1 MKKTL
6 LASLALVLGW
16 GGTAFAQTELDA
28 LRYSQTGVS
37 GTARIQGMGGTQ
49 TALGADISSLSGNPA
64 GLGMFRRSEFTVTPG
79 VQSVNTNTSILG
91 ERNTGS
97 NSNFVFPQLGVVI
110 SNRKGDN
117 EGSDWRGVTF
127 GIGFTRL
134 NNFNE
139 RYTSYRT
146 DSNINAADYA
156 NRYEGYLEDM
166 SNWEANGFQ
175 GPMPLIADFDPTAI
189 GFFADLAET
198 NARTQASLDQEYDA
212 GITSLE
218 GLAYGGFLFD
228 YNEAGYIVP
237 TLRNGLISHR
247 EEIIRKGSQSQI
259 DIGVGTSYKDKL
271 YIGASLGIVTV
282 DFSQENIYS
291 EAEGDASTPFT
302 SFQYVDEFST
312 SGAGV
317 NLKLGLIA
325 RPTDAL
331 RLGLS
336 IQTPT
341 AYTFDDD
348 YQRRITTTFNDGV
361 ETAAEVPGQ
370 FSYRL
375 VTPFRANGGIAYFLG
390 KYGFITADVEFVNY
404 SKAKYREDDDFSS
417 GGFFDDINDGIAS
430 NNESAI
436 NYKIGAEGRFEVFR
450 LRAGYAFNADP
461 DNGSSYDAG
470 FINYKYGAT
479 QHYTAGAGIRLKN
492 FFLDAAYVHTQQDID
507 YAPFVSGTSYS
518 PYSLKT
524 TNEPLMNIDK
534 KQNSVV
540 VTMGV
545 NF

>member
-28 LRYSQTGVS
+28 LRYSQTGVF

-146 DSNINAADYA
+146 QSG
-156 NRYEGYLEDM
+156 E
-166 SNWEANGFQ
+166 
-175 GPMPLIADFDPTAI
+175 FDPTLVEY
-189 GFFADLAET
+189 FADLAFE
-198 NARTQASLDQEYDA
+198 NNRTRASLDQEYDA
-212 GITSLE
+212 GISTLE

-228 YNEAGYIVP
+228 VTEDDEIFEVERIGSI
-237 TLRNGLISHR
+237 TQR

-259 DIGVGTSYKDKL
+259 DIGVGTNYKDKL

-430 NNESAI
+430 NNESAV

>member
-28 LRYSQTGVS
+28 LRYSQTGVF

-79 VQSVNTNTSILG
+79 VQSVNVNTSILG
-91 ERNTGS
+91 ERSTGS

-127 GIGFTRL
+127 GVGFTRL

-146 DSNINAADYA
+146 ESGDI
-156 NRYEGYLEDM
+156 
-166 SNWEANGFQ
+166 
-175 GPMPLIADFDPTAI
+175 DPTFVEFL
-189 GFFADLAET
+189 GDLAYE
-198 NARTQASLDQEYDA
+198 NGRTKASLDQEYDA
-212 GITSLE
+212 GITTLE
-218 GLAYGGFLFD
+218 GLGYGAFLFD
-228 YNEAGYIVP
+228 IDDENESLPIYEFREGRIAQ
-237 TLRNGLISHR
+237 R

-282 DFSQENIYS
+282 DFSQESIYS
-291 EAEGDASTPFT
+291 EAEGSSGTPFT
-302 SFQYVDEFST
+302 SFDYVDEFST

-524 TNEPLMNIDK
+524 TNEPLMNINK

>member
-6 LASLALVLGW
+6 LASLALLLGW
-16 GGTAFAQTELDA
+16 GGTAFAQTEIDA

-37 GTARIQGMGGTQ
+37 GTARIQGMGGAQ

-64 GLGMFRRSEFTVTPG
+64 GLGMFRRSEFTISPG
-79 VQSVNTNTSILG
+79 IQSISNNTSILG
-91 ERNTGS
+91 ERTTGS

-110 SNRKGDN
+110 SNRKGDSD
-117 EGSDWRGVTF
+117 ESDWRGVTF

-146 DSNINAADYA
+146 QS
-156 NRYEGYLEDM
+156 GTL
-166 SNWEANGFQ
+166 
-175 GPMPLIADFDPTAI
+175 DPTLVEY
-189 GFFADLAET
+189 FADLAAQ
-198 NARTQASLDQEYDA
+198 NGRTRASLDQEFDA
-212 GITSLE
+212 GFTTLE
-218 GLAYGGFLFD
+218 GLGYGAYLFD
-228 YNEAGYIVP
+228 VTEEGEVFAEERIGS
-237 TLRNGLISHR
+237 ISQR
-247 EEIIRKGSQSQI
+247 EEIIRTGSQNQI
-259 DIGVGTSYKDKL
+259 DIGVGTSYKDRL

-282 DFSQENIYS
+282 DFSEEKIYT

-302 SFQYVDEFST
+302 SLEYVDEFST

-317 NLKLGLIA
+317 NLKVGLIA
-325 RPTDAL
+325 RPIDAL

-348 YQRRITTTFNDGV
+348 YQRRISTTFNDGV

-375 VTPFRANGGIAYFLG
+375 VTPFKATGGVAYFIG
-390 KYGFITADVEFVNY
+390 KYGFVTADVEFVNY
-404 SKAKYREDDDFSS
+404 GSAKYREDDDFSS
-417 GGFFDDINDGIAS
+417 GGFFDDINDGISS
-430 NNESAI
+430 NNSSVV
-436 NYKIGAEGRFEVFR
+436 NYKIGAEARYEVFR
-450 LRAGYAFNADP
+450 LRAGYAYNADP
-461 DNGSSYDAG
+461 EGGSSYDAG
-470 FINYKYGAT
+470 FINYKYGPT
-479 QHYTAGAGIRLKN
+479 HNYTVGAGVRLQN
-492 FFLDAAYVHTQQDID
+492 FYVDAAYVHSQQDVG

-524 TNEPLMNIDK
+524 SGEPVLNIDK
-534 KQNSVV
+534 KQNSVMLTV
-540 VTMGV
+540 GV